1 MAGKVKSLLKITEMS
16 DSKSSKLNSILK
28 ELNSFVVAFSGGVDS
43 SFLLYRAYKLRKSSV
58 IAVTIRTPYIPVRE
72 IDEAIEFT
80 RTHGIKHQ
88 IIDVSFPEMI
98 RNNPVER
105 CYLCKKALFEKLVI
119 YAGKNN
125 YKYIVDGTNADDAG
139 EFRPGMKALKEI
151 GIRSPLLE
159 SELTKSD
166 IRELS
171 RVEGLNIW
179 DKHAMACLLTRIPY
193 DTEIKEGT
201 IRMIELAEN
210 ILFEKGYPGTRVRV
224 HGDIARIEC
233 IPGFMEKLVQ
243 SPDRDHIITNLKKIG
258 FRYVSLDLEGY
269 RTGSSNPEKNKL

>member
-1 MAGKVKSLLKITEMS
+1 MA

-43 SFLLYRAYKLRKSSV
+43 SFLLHRAFQLNKASI
-58 IAVTIRTPYIPVRE
+58 IAVTIRTPYIPGRE
-72 IDEAIEFT
+72 IEEAIEFT
-80 RTHGIKHQ
+80 RTHGIKHK
-88 IIDVSFPEMI
+88 IIDVSFPEII

-105 CYLCKKALFEKLVI
+105 CYLCKKALFEKLVK
-119 YAGKNN
+119 YASTNN

-139 EFRPGMKALKEI
+139 EFRPGLKALKEI

-159 SELTKSD
+159 SDLSKSD

-171 RVEGLNIW
+171 RIDGLDIW

-193 DTEIKEGT
+193 NTEIKEGT
-201 IRMIELAEN
+201 IRMIEQAEN

-233 IPGFMEKLVQ
+233 IPGFMEKLIQ
-243 SPDRDHIITNLKKIG
+243 NPDREHIITNLKKIG

-269 RTGSSNPEKNKL
+269 RTGSSNPESKKV